1 VRPGAVSAIIPVPSS
16 CGTRLRVMFPKI
28 DRALDRLFFLLAKG
42 TLDRR
47 IPRQHPE
54 HKPQPAPSQTP
65 TP

>member
-1 VRPGAVSAIIPVPSS
+1 
-16 CGTRLRVMFPKI
+16 MFPKI

-54 HKPQPAPSQTP
+54 HKPQPAPGQTP